1 MIIFPIGKSGKK
13 REKFQLVIILNM
25 PNQFIITD
33 EIILVKNLSKGDVL
47 AFNTLFR
54 RYSGRLY
61 RFAYGYLKSETESEE
76 LVQEVFAG
84 IWEKRKDLK
93 EELSFKSYIF
103 TISFNIIKKH
113 FRTREYM
120 TGYLQSGFFDEHDMQ
135 TSHDISY
142 DSLYLYLTDLVDKLP
157 QRRKEIFVKSRFEGK
172 KIKEIAE
179 ELQISHKTIENQL
192 TVTLKYLR
200 TKLKMEDIIL
210 VFFFILF
217 NS

>member
-1 MIIFPIGKSGKK
+1 
-13 REKFQLVIILNM
+13 M
-25 PNQFIITD
+25 PNQFTNTD
-33 EIILVKNLSKGDVL
+33 EITHVKNLSKGDVL
-47 AFNTLFR
+47 AFNILFR

-93 EELSFKSYIF
+93 AELSFKSYLF

-120 TGYLQSGFFDEHDMQ
+120 SGYLHSGFFDEQDMQ
-135 TSHDISY
+135 TYHDISY